1 MSELATADEDE
12 AIATLSDYLDGIL
25 PADRVAYV
33 KEKLANDP
41 LWKQTHEELREVRNN
56 LSGLQKARAPE
67 KFNEDVTATIHKRS
81 AGRFFA
87 KRTLGDRVP
96 LGVLLI
102 VGVIVLVIVGAILWT
117 SSTGSLKRDK
127 HGTEPQGSGA
137 IVPKP

>member
-1 MSELATADEDE
+1 MSELATAEEDE
-12 AIATLSDYLDGIL
+12 AIATLSDYLDGLL
-25 PADRVAYV
+25 PPDRVAIV
-33 KEKLANDP
+33 KDKIANDP
-41 LWKQTHEELREVRNN
+41 LWKQTHDELREVRNN

-102 VGVIVLVIVGAILWT
+102 IGVIVLVIVGAILWT